1 MKINKDTIVLGL
13 IEFNSIA
20 VGFHALDEMVKTAPI
35 KIIDART
42 ICLGKYLIVFS
53 GDLASVEYSF
63 KKGREIG
70 NDNIVDSLLLSVIH
84 PEVIGAIG
92 NVKQTENWGA
102 IGIIET
108 LNVTSSIKAAD
119 IAAKEGDVNIIEI
132 RLANGFGG
140 KSYVK
145 MIGDLE
151 NIQAAMNSAERELEK
166 ENLLFAKTIIPQPE
180 NEIKS
185 YYFQKPTQ

>member
-1 MKINKDTIVLGL
+1 MIIDKDIVVLGI
-13 IEFNSIA
+13 IEFSSIA

-35 KIIDART
+35 NIIDART
-42 ICLGKYLIVFS
+42 ISQGKYFIVFS

-63 KKGREIG
+63 TKGNEIG
-70 NDNIVDSLLLSVIH
+70 SNFIINRLMLPMVH

-92 NVKQTENWGA
+92 NVKQTEERGT

-108 LNVTSSIKAAD
+108 LNVTSSIEAAD
-119 IAAKEGDVNIIEI
+119 IAAKEGGITIVEI

-145 MIGDLE
+145 MIGGLE
-151 NIQAAMNSAERELEK
+151 NIQAAMSSAVHKLEQEK
-166 ENLLFAKTIIPQPE
+166 LLFAKTIIPQPQE
-180 NEIKS
+180 EVIP
-185 YYFQKPTQ
+185 FFIQKPGK

>member
-1 MKINKDTIVLGL
+1 MKIDKSTIVLGVFEFSS
-13 IEFNSIA
+13 IAIGFNS
-20 VGFHALDEMVKTAPI
+20 LDEMVKIAPI

-42 ICLGKYLIVFS
+42 LSQGKFLIVFT

-63 KKGREIG
+63 KKGYEIG
-70 NDNIVDSLLLSVIH
+70 GEYILDSLMIPFIH
-84 PEVIGAIG
+84 EEVIEAIG
-92 NVKQTENWGA
+92 NIKQTEDWGT

-108 LNVTSSIKAAD
+108 LTITSGIEAAD
-119 IAAKEGDVNIIEI
+119 IAAKVGGVNIIEV

-151 NIQAAMNSAERELEK
+151 NVQAAMEAATSK
-166 ENLLFAKTIIPQPE
+166 IQYKKLLFAKTIIPQPDKD
-180 NEIKS
+180 IKT
-185 YYFQKPTQ
+185 FFLK

>member
-1 MKINKDTIVLGL
+1 MKIDKDTIVLAVV
-13 IEFNSIA
+13 EFSSIA
-20 VGFHALDEMVKTAPI
+20 IGFRTLDEMVKIAPI

-63 KKGREIG
+63 RRAEEIG
-70 NDNIVDSLLLSVIH
+70 GDYILDKLMLPMMH
-84 PEVIGAIG
+84 PELIDAIG
-92 NVKQTENWGA
+92 NVKQSKSWDS

-108 LNVTSSIKAAD
+108 LTVTSSIEAAD
-119 IAAKEGDVNIIEI
+119 ISAKESGVEIIEI

-145 MIGDLE
+145 MIGDL
-151 NIQAAMNSAERELEK
+151 NAVQAAVDAASEK
-166 ENLLFAKTIIPQPE
+166 IDAKNLLFAKTIIPQPE
-180 NEIKS
+180 KEIKS
-185 YYFQKPTQ
+185 YFLKHPES

>member
-1 MKINKDTIVLGL
+1 MIIDKDIIVLGVL
-13 IEFNSIA
+13 EFNSIA

-35 KIIDART
+35 IIVDART
-42 ICLGKYLIVFS
+42 ISQGKYLIIFS

-63 KKGREIG
+63 QKGTEIG
-70 NDNIVDSLLLSVIH
+70 SNFIVDSLILSMVH

-92 NVKQTENWGA
+92 NVKQTEEWGT

-108 LNVTSSIKAAD
+108 LNVTSGIKAAD
-119 IAAKEGDVNIIEI
+119 IAAKEGGVNIVEI
-132 RLANGFGG
+132 RLANGYGG

-151 NIQAAMNSAERELEK
+151 NIQAAMNSATQKLELEK
-166 ENLLFAKTIIPQPE
+166 LLFSKTIIPQPQE
-180 NEIKS
+180 EVKH
-185 YYFQKPTQ
+185 FFLRKPGQ

>member
-1 MKINKDTIVLGL
+1 MIIEKDTVVLGVL
-13 IEFNSIA
+13 EFSSIA
-20 VGFHALDEMVKTAPI
+20 VGFHALDEMIKTAPI

-42 ICLGKYLIVFS
+42 ISQGKYFIVFS

-63 KKGREIG
+63 TKGNEIG
-70 NDNIVDSLLLSVIH
+70 SKFIINRLMLPMVHS
-84 PEVIGAIG
+84 EVIGAIG
-92 NVKQTENWGA
+92 NVKETEEWGT

-108 LNVTSSIKAAD
+108 LNVTSSIEAAD
-119 IAAKEGDVNIIEI
+119 IAAKEGGVTIVEV

-151 NIQAAMNSAERELEK
+151 NIQAAMNSAVHKLEQDK
-166 ENLLFAKTIIPQPE
+166 LLFAKTIIPQPQE
-180 NEIKS
+180 EV
-185 YYFQKPTQ
+185 KPFFMRKPGK

>member
-1 MKINKDTIVLGL
+1 MKIEKDTVVLGV
-13 IEFNSIA
+13 IEFSSIA
-20 VGFHALDEMVKTAPI
+20 IGFSTLDEMVKIAPI

-53 GDLASVEYSF
+53 GDLASVEYSYQ
-63 KKGREIG
+63 KAEEIG
-70 NDNIVDSLLLSVIH
+70 HEYIVDKLMLPYIH
-84 PEVIGAIG
+84 PELIEAIG
-92 NVKQTENWGA
+92 NIKQTDKWGS

-108 LNVTSSIKAAD
+108 KTVTSSIEAAD
-119 IAAKEGDVNIIEI
+119 IAAKEGGVTIVEI

-151 NIQAAMNSAERELEK
+151 NTQAAMNAATAKLEDK
-166 ENLLFAKTIIPQPE
+166 NLLFAKTIIPQPE
-180 NEIKS
+180 KEIKS
-185 YYFQKPTQ
+185 FFMK

>member
-1 MKINKDTIVLGL
+1 MMIDKDIVVLGVL
-13 IEFNSIA
+13 EFSSIA

-35 KIIDART
+35 NIIDART
-42 ICLGKYLIVFS
+42 ISQGKYFIIFS

-63 KKGREIG
+63 TKGSEIG
-70 NDNIVDSLLLSVIH
+70 KGFIVESLVLPMVH
-84 PEVIGAIG
+84 PEVVGAIG
-92 NVKQTENWGA
+92 NVKQTEERGT

-108 LNVTSSIKAAD
+108 LNVTSGIEAAD
-119 IAAKEGDVNIIEI
+119 IAAKEGGVTIVEV

-151 NIQAAMNSAERELEK
+151 NVQAAVNSAVQKLEQEK
-166 ENLLFAKTIIPQPE
+166 LLFAKTIIPQPQE
-180 NEIKS
+180 EIIP
-185 YYFQKPTQ
+185 FFLQKPGK